1 MSVRVFIGDHP
12 ICLFPF
18 DPFFCWLGSLVS
30 DVALSLGP
38 SWGVYLCG
46 GIIPRFIDY
55 FKTSPFRARFETKG
69 RMGAFLASIP
79 VHVVLKKTPGL
90 DGAGIALENYLLHD
104 KI

>member
-1 MSVRVFIGDHP
+1 M
-12 ICLFPF
+12 
-18 DPFFCWLGSLVS
+18 LVLNLAVIS
-30 DVALSLGP
+30 
-38 SWGVYLCG
+38 GVCLCG